1 MDRDYYI
8 DNQEFKLKEHI
19 SAVYMTMI
27 SLMTLVTLVIMFQV
41 S

>member
-1 MDRDYYI
+1 MDRDHYI
-8 DNQEFKLKEHI
+8 DNQEFKLKEQI